1 MYNPI
6 FRLGL
11 CALFAC
17 AGTAMAQPVAETSA
31 EHWRAVSRFGYGPAA
46 LHTEGVQGK
55 AWALQQL
62 QLATAASRAAPRIP
76 AELASFDEPL
86 PTLFEKFRREREMR
100 SQGQD
105 ETRFSREV
113 ARKAAAW
120 RLAACSRDDV
130 ENPLLARMT
139 EFWFNHLNVFAGKGA
154 VRPFAGHYVI
164 HAIRPHA
171 LGRYEDLLL
180 ASARHPAML
189 FYLDQARSVAEG
201 SPMRPGAAGS
211 GGQRSRGL
219 NENYARELMELHTL
233 GVNGGYTQADVRAL
247 ARILTGWTVDPRSD
261 GGFRFAPRLHD
272 DGTKTLLGQRF
283 GNAGVQEGEA
293 AIRLLARHPATAQRI
308 SLRLAQWFV
317 ADQPPPALV
326 QRLAQRYSATQG
338 DIAAVLRTL
347 IESPETWATES
358 RLFKTPLDY
367 TCSVLAAAGGIQ
379 DERGLNQALGFLA
392 SAGQPLH
399 GWQTPDGYKTD
410 SATWLSP
417 EALSRRAD
425 FAFAV
430 GRRVDD
436 ARPLQRWLTPATRT
450 RIAQEAPALQAGLAL
465 ASPEYMYK

>member
-1 MYNPI
+1 V
-6 FRLGL
+6 
-11 CALFAC
+11 
-17 AGTAMAQPVAETSA
+17 TDTSA
-31 EHWRAVSRFGYGPAA
+31 EHWRAVSRFGYGPAGLQA
-46 LHTEGVQGK
+46 DGVQGK

-62 QLATAASRAAPRIP
+62 QVATAASRAAPRMP

-211 GGQRSRGL
+211 GGTARPWPQRKLRPRTDGASHAGRERRLHPGRRARAGAHPHRLDGGPAQRWRLPLCATPARRRHQDAAGSAVRECRRAGGRG
-219 NENYARELMELHTL
+219 RHS
-233 GVNGGYTQADVRAL
+233 GCWPGIR
-247 ARILTGWTVDPRSD
+247 RPRS
-261 GGFRFAPRLHD
+261 
-272 DGTKTLLGQRF
+272 
-283 GNAGVQEGEA
+283 
-293 AIRLLARHPATAQRI
+293 
-308 SLRLAQWFV
+308 
-317 ADQPPPALV
+317 
-326 QRLAQRYSATQG
+326 
-338 DIAAVLRTL
+338 
-347 IESPETWATES
+347 
-358 RLFKTPLDY
+358 
-367 TCSVLAAAGGIQ
+367 
-379 DERGLNQALGFLA
+379 A
-392 SAGQPLH
+392 SA
-399 GWQTPDGYKTD
+399 
-410 SATWLSP
+410 
-417 EALSRRAD
+417 
-425 FAFAV
+425 
-430 GRRVDD
+430 
-436 ARPLQRWLTPATRT
+436 
-450 RIAQEAPALQAGLAL
+450 
-465 ASPEYMYK
+465 